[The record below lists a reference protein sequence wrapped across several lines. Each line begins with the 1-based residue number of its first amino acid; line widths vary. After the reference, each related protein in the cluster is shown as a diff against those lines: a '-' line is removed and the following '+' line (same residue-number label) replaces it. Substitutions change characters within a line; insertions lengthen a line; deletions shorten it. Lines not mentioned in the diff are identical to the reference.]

1 MADDVKVLG
10 MPPESGRWVLV
21 VVGLMIQLCL
31 GAIYAYGA
39 LRGSIQGFFVSL
51 GLKPTAMD
59 MTWPFIVFLAC
70 FAITMPLA
78 GPYIQKM
85 GPRKVCMVGGALCGL
100 GWIAASFATSPFML
114 IPLYGIIGGIG
125 VGIAYGCPI
134 AVSAA
139 WFPDKRGLAVGLTVL
154 GFGLSSAVI
163 SYTTKYMLGTG
174 TNIMKILQI
183 FGIVFLVVTVV
194 LSMFLAFPKAGWCPA
209 GWKPPAPKAGA
220 APAAN
225 LTRDEMSKTGTFR
238 GLWLCYTIGA
248 LAGLT
253 AIGIAGPVGTEV
265 YTPIFAAQLGL
276 AATATEVVAA
286 VKDQIFLLIVP
297 FALVNGLGRPVFG
310 TLTDK
315 LGPKN
320 TALVTYVLIFVA
332 CMLMYTQYTSATAYI
347 VCFLLLWACLGGW
360 LAIAPTA
367 TASFFGTKD
376 YAKNY
381 GLVFTAYGAG
391 AVIGGIVSAQAKDLM
406 GGYQPF
412 FLIVAALAVIGA
424 IVAIMMMK
432 PTAAAPKTA
441 TASETKKSAT

>member
-10 MPPESGRWVLV
+10 MPAESGRWILV
-21 VVGLMIQLCL
+21 VVGLVIQLCL

-39 LRGSIQGFFVSL
+39 LRGSIEAFFKST
-51 GLKPTAMD
+51 GLTPTSMD
-59 MTWPFIVFLAC
+59 MTWPFIVFLFI
-70 FAITMPLA
+70 FAITMPMA

-85 GPRKVCMVGGALCGL
+85 GPKKVCMVGGALCGL

-114 IPLYGIIGGIG
+114 IPLYGIIGGLG

-154 GFGLSSAVI
+154 GFGLSSALI
-163 SYTTKYMLGTG
+163 SYSTKYLLGTG
-174 TNIMKILQI
+174 TKIMNILQI
-183 FGIVFLVVTVV
+183 FGIAFLIITVV
-194 LSMFLAFPKAGWCPA
+194 LSMFLSFPKAGWTPS

-225 LTRDEMSKTGTFR
+225 LTRDEMSKTSTFK

-265 YTPIFAAQLGL
+265 FTPIYAAQLGL
-276 AATATEVVAA
+276 AASAPEVVKA
-286 VKDQIFLLIVP
+286 VKDYIFLLIVP
-297 FALVNGLGRPVFG
+297 FAMVNGLGRPVFG

-315 LGPKN
+315 LTPKN
-320 TALVTYVLIFVA
+320 TALITYVLIFAA
-332 CMLMYTQYTSATAYI
+332 CILMYTQYSSGTAYI
-347 VCFLLLWACLGGW
+347 ICFAILWACLGGW

-381 GLVFTAYGAG
+381 GLVFTAYGIG

-406 GGYQPF
+406 GGYRPF
-412 FLIVAALAVIGA
+412 FLIVAVLAVLGA
-424 IVAIMMMK
+424 IVAVTLMK
-432 PTAAAPKTA
+432 PPKT
-441 TASETKKSAT
+441 TTQ